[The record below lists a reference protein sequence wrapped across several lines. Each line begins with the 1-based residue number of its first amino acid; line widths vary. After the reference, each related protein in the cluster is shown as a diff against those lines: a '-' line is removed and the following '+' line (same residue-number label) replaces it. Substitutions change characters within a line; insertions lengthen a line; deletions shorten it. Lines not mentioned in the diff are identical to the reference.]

1 MIHRIFAIDPSVNSC
16 GWALFENEDL
26 LKSGTIRS
34 LNDAPE
40 HAYDDRVEW
49 MLLQLDQVL
58 VDTQFF
64 VSETET
70 GNLYRSIV
78 IEKPC
83 QWGAYKSTASQ
94 HSGSLQ
100 VLTLLV
106 GAMFGHFLGYLST
119 QVVLIPVSTWK
130 GQLTKDITQRRM
142 ELKYLRKFKTNDEAD
157 AVGIGDYYYKNI
169 QKYIEGNE
177 KTNE

>member
-1 MIHRIFAIDPSVNSC
+1 VNSC

-26 LKSGTIRS
+26 LESGTIKS
-34 LNDAPE
+34 LRDAPE

-49 MLLQLDQVL
+49 MLLELDKVL
-58 VDTQFF
+58 LDINFFTDSDTIAKH
-64 VSETET
+64 V
-70 GNLYRSIV
+70 V

-106 GAMFGHFLGYLST
+106 GAMFGHFLGFCNT
-119 QVVLIPVSTWK
+119 KVTLIPVSQWK
-130 GQLTKDITQRRM
+130 GQLKKEITQKRM
-142 ELKYLRKFKTNDEAD
+142 ETKYLKRFHTNDEAD

-177 KTNE
+177 RHE